1 MKQLNYQHSK
11 FSLKKFLL
19 AAFSVAKIK
28 LLIVFCYYWFAT
40 VSLTNFISFLLR
52 NANNFSEDLASYIS
66 CTAGGY
72 RPECEPLKDNLTN
85 EESKLSLAL
94 YWIAFTFL
102 ATTSWVNLFFVIQL
116 SDLKALI
123 NAMFKKSKTC
133 CK

>member
-1 MKQLNYQHSK
+1 
-11 FSLKKFLL
+11 L
-19 AAFSVAKIK
+19 AAFSVAEIK
-28 LLIVFCYYWFAT
+28 LLIVFCYYWLAT

-66 CTAGGY
+66 CAAGGY
-72 RPECEPLKDNLTN
+72 KPECEPLKDNFMSGEAN
-85 EESKLSLAL
+85 ISLGL

-123 NAMFKKSKTC
+123 KAMFKKSKTY